1 MSDALA
7 LSHAVIPLLK
17 GPIYRDQHERA
28 WKLLLE
34 MRAAVSDYVNVMGL
48 GLMIDE
54 NEGYAYLRT
63 LPDSNYPEG
72 VDMPPRLVPRRQLSF
87 HVSLLLALLR
97 RRLAEVDAEGMQPRL
112 ILTGEQMRDMLWHF
126 MPEENDNVRLFERMD
141 QHIAKAEQLGF
152 LRAVKGQPDTWE
164 VRRVLKSFVD
174 AETLDD
180 FESRLEEYLIKLS
193 GGEQS

>member
-1 MSDALA
+1 MPDALA

-17 GPIYRDQHERA
+17 GPIYRDQHEHA

-34 MRAAVSDYVNVMGL
+34 MRPAVSDYVEVMGL

-54 NEGYAYLRT
+54 TEGYAYLRT
-63 LPDSNYPEG
+63 LPESDYPEG
-72 VDMPPRLVPRRQLSF
+72 AETPPRLVPRRQLSF

-97 RRLAEVDAEGMQPRL
+97 RRLAELDAEGTQPRL
-112 ILTGEQMRDMLWHF
+112 FLTTEQMRDMLWHF
-126 MPEENDNVRLFERMD
+126 MPDEADQTRLFDRMD
-141 QHIAKAEQLGF
+141 QHMAKAEQLGF
-152 LRAVKGQPDTWE
+152 LRAVKGQSDTWE

-180 FESRLEEYLIKLS
+180 FETRLEEYLVKLS